1 MKEILLMLTAA
12 LGLILQCPAAEE
24 RPVNSS
30 TGLARSKL
38 NEVPKQR
45 VIITAQHPHGLPDG
59 LYSEITT
66 ERGVVVC
73 ELFYQQALMTVVNHV
88 ALAEGALGPKPRK
101 PFYDGLIW
109 CRVVPGLVVQGGDP
123 IGTGEGDAGY
133 LFPDEIVPGLR
144 HDGLGTMQMGNDGP
158 DSNGSQFCLMLSA
171 QHRLNYQHNVFG
183 RVVRGLE
190 LLPQIKKGDT
200 MRVKILRLG
209 KAAQAFRADEATFS
223 KLVSRAKRY
232 AGPKEPGPDA
242 PFDDPDKILPQEWD
256 RSKNFNYKLVN
267 FERFTGIKLV
277 ARVLARRPAAAEG
290 DRIDG
295 YLPQEAARLGVAR
308 RGALAIYVAEE
319 DKWHIRIGEKSVAHF
334 LQTDAVGEKSARAGS
349 LEEAVQKLLEAAS
362 DRSAKSI
369 ATMIARLTPE
379 DPMTD
384 SRRIKLKADAVLDGL
399 IFKLEGE

>member
-1 MKEILLMLTAA
+1 MKEILLMLMAA
-12 LGLILQCPAAEE
+12 LGLILQCPAGEK

-45 VIITAQHPHGLPDG
+45 VIIPAQNPHGLPDG

-73 ELFYQQALMTVVNHV
+73 ELFYQQAPMTVVNHV

-123 IGTGEGDAGY
+123 TGTGEGDAGH

-144 HDGLGTMQMGNDGP
+144 HDGLGTLQMGNDGP

-190 LLPQIKKGDT
+190 LLPQIKQGDT

-209 KAAQAFRADEATFS
+209 KAARAFRADEPTFA
-223 KLVSRAKRY
+223 KLIARAGRY
-232 AGPKEPGPDA
+232 PGPKEPGPDA

-277 ARVLARRPAAAEG
+277 ARVLARRPAAAQG

-295 YLPQEAARLGVAR
+295 YLRQEAARLGVAR

-334 LQTDAVGEKSARAGS
+334 LQTDAVGEKPARAGS

-362 DRSAKSI
+362 ERAAKSI